1 MFGFETDDVSHVLSE
16 KIGGARAAHMATSSS
31 AGPQDVLKL
40 WVSIPTRALMK
51 RYQRAQDCD
60 KTTAS
65 AVCTAYKHFLTLKIL
80 GHDFDDTLL
89 TPPPR
94 VHAMWREHVLDTAA
108 YANHC
113 QTLCGRILHHAPDAD
128 ADDES
133 KRVRRCHRTLAAYT
147 KHFGDEAPAAIWD
160 YGELPPLSRDEQR
173 KLAEEAPAPKRAKSS
188 AAQMSVSMQA
198 PFLPLRTVTAREDMS
213 VAQLFKAF
221 VDASGATHLV
231 PGRAATP
238 PTTRL
243 RSGNEWLHDLQQL
256 GASGVKDGC
265 LLYIAV
271 PQERHSRDQCA
282 VGVKDVASGESAT
295 VFARPTDSVEQLMR
309 YAQDALGVD
318 ARAQQLIFRGA
329 VLDKL
334 DTLASRNIVEGATV
348 QMVAGRRQQKEAQMS
363 PGGTWR

>member
-1 MFGFETDDVSHVLSE
+1 
-16 KIGGARAAHMATSSS
+16 MATSS

-51 RYQRAQDCD
+51 RYQRAQSCD
-60 KTTAS
+60 KTAAS

-80 GHDFDDTLL
+80 AQDFDDTQL
-89 TPPPR
+89 TPPPS

-113 QTLCGRILHHAPDAD
+113 QILCGRILHHAPDAD

-147 KHFGDEAPAAIWD
+147 KHFGDEPPATMWD

-173 KLAEEAPAPKRAKSS
+173 MLAEEGPAAKRAKSS
-188 AAQMSVSMQA
+188 GAGMSVAVQA
-198 PFLPLRTVTAREDMS
+198 PFLPLRTVTAREEMS
-213 VAQLFKAF
+213 VAQLFKDF
-221 VDASGATHLV
+221 VAASGATHLV

-238 PTTRL
+238 PEIRL
-243 RSGNEWLHDLQQL
+243 RCGNEWLHDLQQL
-256 GASGVKDGC
+256 GACGVKDGS
-265 LLYIAV
+265 LVYVAV
-271 PQERHSRDQCA
+271 AQERHSRDQCA

-295 VFARPTDSVEQLMR
+295 VFARPSDSVEQLMR
-309 YAQDALGVD
+309 YAQYALGVD
-318 ARAQQLIFRGA
+318 AHAQQLIFRGS
-329 VLDKL
+329 VLDKR

-348 QMVAGRRQQKEAQMS
+348 QMVAGRRQPKEMQMS